1 MRSESESFFIR
12 LLEAAGPSGG
22 EGAAARVWREYA
34 SGFGEAT
41 SDAMGSS
48 YVSAGDGAPTIAVFG
63 HIDEIGLAIVY
74 IDDDGYLWFSS
85 VGGWVPTV
93 LVAQRV
99 RVLTKDGPVV
109 GVIGQKPPHL
119 TDAEERKIAP
129 KLKELWIDIGAAD
142 GEAARKLVGIGDL
155 AVLEQPVLRLQGQRL
170 ASRAVDDRTGAFVAA
185 ESVRLYAESPGP
197 GKLVGVASVQE
208 ETNFG
213 GAHTA
218 GYAIAPDAAIVV
230 DVTHC
235 SDYSGVKKTEIG
247 DVRLSRGPVINRGSG
262 VHSALTELA
271 IETARAEG
279 IPFQVEAAM
288 GRTYTD
294 ADAVALSRAGVP
306 CSVVS
311 IPNRYM
317 HSPNEIVDLDDL
329 EATAALVAAIA
340 RRLERVPELS

>member
-1 MRSESESFFIR
+1 M
-12 LLEAAGPSGG
+12 
-22 EGAAARVWREYA
+22 
-34 SGFGEAT
+34 
-41 SDAMGSS
+41 
-48 YVSAGDGAPTIAVFG
+48 
-63 HIDEIGLAIVY
+63 
-74 IDDDGYLWFSS
+74 
-85 VGGWVPTV
+85 PTV

-142 GEAARKLVGIGDL
+142 GEEARKLVGIGDL
-155 AVLEQPVLRLQGQRL
+155 AVLEQPVMRLQGQRL

-185 ESVRLYAESPGP
+185 ESVRLYADSPGP

-235 SDYSGVKKTEIG
+235 SDYSGVKKTEVG

-262 VHSALTELA
+262 VHSALTEFA

-294 ADAVALSRAGVP
+294 ADAVALSRAGRSLQRRQHPQPVHALAERDRRSGRP
-306 CSVVS
+306 GGHRG
-311 IPNRYM
+311 PGRR
-317 HSPNEIVDLDDL
+317 HRPPPG
-329 EATAALVAAIA
+329 AGARALVGHTMRACPGPSHSHWWWRPQA
-340 RRLERVPELS
+340 